1 MIPTAIKNSINH
13 SLNEKD
19 DTQCVNTYILSNE
32 DVKFINIDSLFTTEN
47 NHISIFGGGLT
58 NGNDDVITYSGENIT
73 INEQLETLIKQ
84 SVSEFNITNK
94 QYHLFINNINNSSI
108 NSQNFNT
115 LPLFL
120 FNDKKTI
127 KNGGKLVVECDYGIE
142 YSDLNIRPTNNLNS
156 IYGELLT
163 TNGEALKVTDKTSIK
178 ITINHETIKPYKKLT
193 KINNYMYYSFM
204 IDIIGGGIYPI
215 ISTNV
220 ISIGGVG
227 ADNNNQRIYL
237 YGTNVLF
244 LVEYIGYSSGGGDG
258 DGYYGV
264 DGDGEGYYGGGL
276 TCNITAVKLDNYDLN
291 TVDVNNPNNFYNH
304 IIIKSLAVKKY
315 FLLDDLPFY
324 DEKNVNISL
333 FAPNEEY
340 LTLIENTDDKMVY
353 PLNTFPTLKER
364 KEVSNITEFINN
376 HTFNN
381 DFYSF
386 SSKLIKQSSFYLMEL
401 LKGKDKYV
409 KLFFTTADDLTFSV
423 EHTNSDVEIFN
434 KEHLIYLK
442 NVVIPADLVNS
453 QGLDGKTIT
462 KIECQMFNDDSYYLT
477 EVFYYPIKEIKNL
490 NIPITSQGVTFSYK
504 V

>member
-13 SLNEKD
+13 SLNEQYN
-19 DTQCVNTYILSNE
+19 TQCVNTYTLSNE

-58 NGNDDVITYSGENIT
+58 NGNDDVITYSGDNIT

-94 QYHLFINNINNSSI
+94 QYHLFINNINNTSI

-127 KNGGKLVVECDYGIE
+127 KNGGKLVVEYEYGIE

-163 TNGEALKVTDKTSIK
+163 TNGKPLKVTNETSIN

-193 KINNYMYYSFM
+193 KINNYMHSLIVIGLGGDLYSM
-204 IDIIGGGIYPI
+204 V
-215 ISTNV
+215 STNV

-244 LVEYIGYSSGGGDG
+244 LVEYIGHPSGGGYEGGGDG
-258 DGYYGV
+258 TTNI
-264 DGDGEGYYGGGL
+264 L

-291 TVDVNNPNNFYNH
+291 TADVNNPDDFIAYYH
-304 IIIKSLAVKKY
+304 EHIIKSLAVKKY
-315 FLLDDLPFY
+315 FLLDDLPIY

-340 LTLIENTDDKMVY
+340 LTLIRNTDDKMVY

-364 KEVSNITEFINN
+364 KEISNITEFINN

-386 SSKLIKQSSFYLMEL
+386 SSNLINQSSLYIMEL

-434 KEHLIYLK
+434 KDHLIYLK
-442 NVVIPADLVNS
+442 NVVIPAELVNS

-462 KIECQMFNDDSYYLT
+462 KIECQMFNDDIYYLS

>member
-13 SLNEKD
+13 SLNEQYN
-19 DTQCVNTYILSNE
+19 TQCVNTYILSNE

-58 NGNDDVITYSGENIT
+58 NGNDDVIRYSGENIT

-94 QYHLFINNINNSSI
+94 QYHLFINNINISSI

-163 TNGEALKVTDKTSIK
+163 KNGEALKVTDDKTSIN

-193 KINNYMYYSFM
+193 KINNYKSYGLTFDS
-204 IDIIGGGIYPI
+204 IGGGIYPMV
-215 ISTNV
+215 STNV

-244 LVEYIGYSSGGGDG
+244 LVEYIGYSSGGG
-258 DGYYGV
+258 
-264 DGDGEGYYGGGL
+264 GL

-291 TVDVNNPNNFYNH
+291 NPNDIYKH

-315 FLLDDLPFY
+315 FLLDDLPIY

-386 SSKLIKQSSFYLMEL
+386 SSKLINQSSLYLMEL
-401 LKGKDKYV
+401 MKGKDKYV

>member
-1 MIPTAIKNSINH
+1 M
-13 SLNEKD
+13 
-19 DTQCVNTYILSNE
+19 
-32 DVKFINIDSLFTTEN
+32 
-47 NHISIFGGGLT
+47 
-58 NGNDDVITYSGENIT
+58 
-73 INEQLETLIKQ
+73 
-84 SVSEFNITNK
+84 
-94 QYHLFINNINNSSI
+94 
-108 NSQNFNT
+108 
-115 LPLFL
+115 
-120 FNDKKTI
+120 
-127 KNGGKLVVECDYGIE
+127 
-142 YSDLNIRPTNNLNS
+142 
-156 IYGELLT
+156 
-163 TNGEALKVTDKTSIK
+163 
-178 ITINHETIKPYKKLT
+178 
-193 KINNYMYYSFM
+193 
-204 IDIIGGGIYPI
+204 
-215 ISTNV
+215 
-220 ISIGGVG
+220 
-227 ADNNNQRIYL
+227 
-237 YGTNVLF
+237 
-244 LVEYIGYSSGGGDG
+244 
-258 DGYYGV
+258 
-264 DGDGEGYYGGGL
+264 
-276 TCNITAVKLDNYDLN
+276 
-291 TVDVNNPNNFYNH
+291 
-304 IIIKSLAVKKY
+304 AVKKY
-315 FLLDDLPFY
+315 FLLDDLPIY

-340 LTLIENTDDKMVY
+340 LTLIGNTHGKMVY

-401 LKGKDKYV
+401 MKGKDKYV

-462 KIECQMFNDDSYYLT
+462 KIECQMFNDDSYYIT